1 MLTIRCTQKFLK
13 ELKVTP
19 TEVEPQGGYIGGWHA
34 DLLRIERRKCVLVT
48 NDATLYSLFI
58 PGLRKPEFEH
68 FGEVFMQHLFKNLR
82 CEGFLQNQIER
93 VLNEY
98 KETKIAKTNNRSV
111 LGSMNDL
118 KFQLEHIIW
127 ELGGLDRLDLIELNN
142 KLNRI
147 PMGAIKY
154 RYSIEALKQRLA
166 DNHID

>member
-1 MLTIRCTQKFLK
+1 MLSIRCTQKLLK

-19 TEVEPQGGYIGGWHA
+19 TQEEQQGGYLGGWHA
-34 DLLRIERRKCVLVT
+34 DLFRVERRKCVLIT
-48 NDATLYSLFI
+48 NDLTLYSLFI
-58 PGLRKPEFEH
+58 PGLKKPELEQ

-82 CEGFLQNQIER
+82 CEGFTQDQIEL

-98 KETKIAKTNNRSV
+98 REIKIAKTNNRSV

-118 KFQLEHIIW
+118 KSQAEHIIW
-127 ELGGLDRLDLIELNN
+127 ELGGLLRLDVIELNH

-154 RYSIEALKQRLA
+154 SYSIKALKKRLA
-166 DNHID
+166 EIET